1 MSEMEF
7 RHTTPRYFY
16 FRHKGFESTR
26 MEDAR
31 NARAVAFYSFL
42 PHTKKGSLKRPEDLY
57 PLYGDKDTLEAVEA
71 KIRAERSHMADVL
84 RIAKTIDFFKGE
96 TMPQA

>member
-1 MSEMEF
+1 MSEHEF

-16 FRHKGFESTR
+16 FKQKGFESV
-26 MEDAR
+26 MLEEAR
-31 NARAVAFYSFL
+31 NARLIAFYAFL
-42 PHTKKGSLKRPEDLY
+42 PHTKKGTLRRPEDLY
-57 PLYGDKDTLEAVEA
+57 PLYNDKTTLEAVEA
-71 KIRAERSHMADVL
+71 RIQAERGHMADVL